1 MKRTVALAVV
11 LSLLAVV
18 SCKRGEQAVSQT
30 GTAASTSTQ
39 SQPYARGTTEPATK
53 TEVGT
58 PMPEYAAVYLDG
70 SKFDMAAKRDKI
82 ILLNVW
88 ATWCGP
94 CRFEIPE
101 LQKLHENYSPKGLE
115 VVGVSVDESGV
126 ESVRSFVAEQKK
138 MTYPIVLDAEGK
150 IANLLETMVLPT
162 TVLVD
167 RQGRIVWKQYGP
179 ITEGDAKLKQAIEA
193 AL

>member
-11 LSLLAVV
+11 LALFAVV
-18 SCKRGEQAVSQT
+18 SCKRGEQPATQT
-30 GTAASTSTQ
+30 GTTTSAGTRSGQTATTPAAPTDT
-39 SQPYARGTTEPATK
+39 
-53 TEVGT
+53 GT
-58 PMPEYAAVYLDG
+58 PMPEYSAIYLDG

-82 ILLNVW
+82 VLLNVW

-101 LQKLHENYSPKGLE
+101 LQKLHEQYAPRGLE

-126 ESVRSFVAEQKK
+126 ESVRSFVAEQDK
-138 MTYPIVLDAEGK
+138 MTYPIVLDAGGK
-150 IANLLETMVLPT
+150 IANILETTVLPT

-167 RQGRIVWKQYGP
+167 RKGRIVWKQYGA
-179 ITEGDAKLKQAIEA
+179 IEGGDEKLKKAIEA